1 MTAASLA
8 KAGPGF
14 WGREDF
20 LARRGLDFVFLL
32 GRESFFGG
40 MRAFF
45 PEGITVKRANVFRKR

>member
-14 WGREDF
+14 WGREDL
-20 LARRGLDFVFLL
+20 LARCGFGFDFLL

-45 PEGITVKRANVFRKR
+45 LEK